1 VKTKEIARIIMNMLK
16 YKEEDTKLFIKL
28 DDDNVGLKAIEI
40 NKSVEIKEK
49 SAKEIGIDSLF
60 VGDASK
66 IYVADMGGYVD
77 GKCSISFIEK
87 VLSEIMEYSLY
98 WSNKNGEFC
107 VAFYDSK
114 GKKRKIWHADYYAIR
129 RDQW

>member
-1 VKTKEIARIIMNMLK
+1 MNMLK

-60 VGDASK
+60 VDDASK
-66 IYVADMGGYVD
+66 IYVAYMGGYVY
-77 GKCSISFIEK
+77 GKCSIGFIEK
-87 VLSEIMEYSLY
+87 VLSEIM
-98 WSNKNGEFC
+98 
-107 VAFYDSK
+107 
-114 GKKRKIWHADYYAIR
+114 
-129 RDQW
+129 

>member
-1 VKTKEIARIIMNMLK
+1 LSENKRDCKNNNEHVEVQRR
-16 YKEEDTKLFIKL
+16 DTKLFIKL

-60 VGDASK
+60 VDRRIEDIRCRYGRLCRWK
-66 IYVADMGGYVD
+66 MLD
-77 GKCSISFIEK
+77 GFIEK

-98 WSNKNGEFC
+98 WSTKMESSAWLSTT
-107 VAFYDSK
+107 VKARK
-114 GKKRKIWHADYYAIR
+114 GRFGMQITT
-129 RDQW
+129 Q